1 MGSVAMIFQLTE
13 GETLLVGEAGE
24 AGWGGGNSVSLEEQ

>member
-13 GETLLVGEAGE
+13 GETLPVGE
-24 AGWGGGNSVSLEEQ
+24 AGWGGGDSVSLEEQ